1 MKTIFKILLFIMVFA
16 GAFFTGLI
24 GQMVD
29 MITFL
34 NTNVIAYIPTS
45 IRVFIIMIVF
55 VVLIWLSQ
63 AFS

>member
-1 MKTIFKILLFIMVFA
+1 MVFA

-45 IRVFIIMIVF
+45 IRVFIVMIVF